1 MADIWRAGL
10 PEQARANIAVL
21 PGIWWTSVLAFFC
34 LLPYDPAEP
43 AHLAWYAGMWIY
55 GTGVLAVIMTAL
67 LVQKVSSGPV
77 GLKDGDARLV
87 P

>member
-1 MADIWRAGL
+1 MVDIRA
-10 PEQARANIAVL
+10 V
-21 PGIWWTSVLAFFC
+21 V
-34 LLPYDPAEP
+34 LLPAVVRPDGP
-43 AHLAWYAGMWIY
+43 AHLAWYASMWIY
-55 GTGVLAVIMTAL
+55 GTGVLAAITTAL